1 MATIN
6 IRKSLLLFLLAF
18 VGTLQAQ
25 TTYYSKAAAT
35 DFNSTASWGINT
47 DGSGASPASI
57 TNADNYIIQNNA
69 ALTLTANGSV
79 RALTINGGSLTIAA
93 NTLTVAIAGA
103 NNSTQR
109 VGLIKLYCRL
119 TKPRYATY
127 YFLNVQSL

>member
-1 MATIN
+1 MKTLPN
-6 IRKSLLLFLLAF
+6 IRIGLLLFLLAF

-57 TNADNYIIQNNA
+57 TNDDNYIIQNNS

-79 RALTINGGSLTIAA
+79 RALTINGGSLTTM
-93 NTLTVAIAGA
+93 NHYRMLP
-103 NNSTQR
+103 R
-109 VGLIKLYCRL
+109 LICIMEKLL
-119 TKPRYATY
+119 K
-127 YFLNVQSL
+127 Q